1 MIEIKGNKI
10 IDLTHTLYHDMP
22 GWPTH
27 PLLSISQLKQINIDG
42 YNVKQLTINTHHGTH
57 FDAPAHMI
65 ENGTTLDKV
74 ELSKFIGSGIVVNL
88 SYKKD
93 GEAIERDDLN
103 AFSINSDDIV
113 MLYTGWSNYRGFN
126 QKYLYRWP
134 YLGVSGA
141 KYLAEKNIKLIGI
154 DTLSIGAW
162 GGKTAVANPIAD
174 TAKDVHEVLL
184 GKNILILEEV
194 ANLDQILGKEK
205 EVRAYFVI
213 LPLKIKD
220 SDGSPARAIA
230 IL

>member
-27 PLLSISQLKQINIDG
+27 PILSISQLKQINIDG
-42 YNVKQLTINTHHGTH
+42 YNVKQMIINTHHGTH

-65 ENGTTLDKV
+65 EGGTTLDQIDMN
-74 ELSKFIGSGIVVNL
+74 KFVGSGVVLNL

-93 GEAIERDDLN
+93 GEAIEKEDLSKFTVN
-103 AFSINSDDIV
+103 RDDIV
-113 MLYTGWSNYRGFN
+113 MLYTGWSKYRGFN

-134 YLGVSGA
+134 YLGISGA
-141 KYLAEKNIKLIGI
+141 EYLSEKNVTLVGI

-162 GGKTAVANPIAD
+162 GGKTTVANPIAD
-174 TAKDVHEVLL
+174 NAKEVHVTLL
-184 GKNILILEEV
+184 SKNIIILEEV
-194 ANLDQILGKEK
+194 ANLDQILGEK
-205 EVRAYFVI
+205 NEVRAYFII
-213 LPLKIKD
+213 LPLKIKE